1 MGRTLTP
8 EQRAACVK
16 LRNLDGYHSAP
27 GYLYSNPLQKL
38 PTLPNSDF
46 LFVAPPQ
53 SAATRTSDS
62 AVTATIENN
71 FTLRSPAFTNGGNL
85 PVEYTGDGASITPPL
100 EWSSPPAGT
109 KAYAVIIHHIDP
121 QGITKWY
128 WTLYN
133 IPASVTNLPKN
144 VKDIGTLGNN
154 SVNGQVGYAP
164 PHSKGPGQ
172 KTYVLTVYALSALMQ
187 ISMPPAEVNRE
198 VLLAAMKNHI
208 LASAELKVVY
218 DRTSLISS
226 QADGTT
232 G

>member
-1 MGRTLTP
+1 M
-8 EQRAACVK
+8 
-16 LRNLDGYHSAP
+16 
-27 GYLYSNPLQKL
+27 
-38 PTLPNSDF
+38 
-46 LFVAPPQ
+46 
-53 SAATRTSDS
+53 
-62 AVTATIENN
+62 I
-71 FTLRSPAFTNGGNL
+71 
-85 PVEYTGDGASITPPL
+85 L
-100 EWSSPPAGT
+100 E
-109 KAYAVIIHHIDP
+109 
-121 QGITKWY
+121 GITKWY

-172 KTYVLTVYALSALMQ
+172 KTYVLTVYALSAPMQ